1 MSKLK
6 NEDELYTGSP
16 IIPMPGKEEFIVVS
30 VMLAVIGIVSL
41 IVWALAK
48 VGML

>member
-6 NEDELYTGSP
+6 DEDELYTGSP
-16 IIPMPGKEEFIVVS
+16 TIPMPGKEEFIAVGG
-30 VMLAVIGIVSL
+30 MLAVIGIVSL

-48 VGML
+48 VGVL